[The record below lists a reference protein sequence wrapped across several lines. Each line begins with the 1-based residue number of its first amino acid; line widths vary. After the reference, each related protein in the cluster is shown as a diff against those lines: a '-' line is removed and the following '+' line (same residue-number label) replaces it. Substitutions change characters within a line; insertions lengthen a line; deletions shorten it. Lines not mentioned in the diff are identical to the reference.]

1 MKKSYETPTVEKIR
15 FNYRDQVVAASG
27 APVANSDTG
36 VGNSTS
42 DRANQVVDYLLNG
55 AGISSCDQ
63 IGDWVGSLFG

>member
-1 MKKSYETPTVEKIR
+1 MKKTYTSPTVEKIR

-27 APVANSDTG
+27 APVATSDTG
-36 VGNSTS
+36 VGNNTG

-63 IGDWVGSLFG
+63 IGDWVGGWFG